1 MEASITLKKVCK
13 IVEDKTILAGLT
25 FGVERGS
32 LVAIIGENNAGKS
45 TLLKLLAGIENPDY
59 GKLPAKAVFFYV
71 EKPEGEQLFEYE
83 VEAEKVEEVKG
94 ILEGYVKAI
103 QEKEFDAT
111 PEMFTCKWCQY
122 SDICEEAV

>member
-1 MEASITLKKVCK
+1 MIDYKTGGKKKKV
-13 IVEDKTILAGLT
+13 DARNSPQLNLYALA
-25 FGVERGS
+25 
-32 LVAIIGENNAGKS
+32 
-45 TLLKLLAGIENPDY
+45 LKENPDY
-59 GKLPAKAVFFYV
+59 GKLPVKAIFFYV

>member
-1 MEASITLKKVCK
+1 MVIDYKTGGKNKKV
-13 IVEDKTILAGLT
+13 DARNSPQLNLYALA
-25 FGVERGS
+25 
-32 LVAIIGENNAGKS
+32 
-45 TLLKLLAGIENPDY
+45 LKENPDY

-111 PEMFTCKWCQY
+111 PGMFTCKWCQY
-122 SDICEEAV
+122 SDICEESM